1 MTHIRKLFKFRS
13 QVYTKGPCPENAW
26 LIPSVD
32 LSEVFCECRTGF
44 FFSPSR
50 YACEPNA
57 IAEPRRSSSH
67 PYFSKNRKPLPEGWT
82 DLKSDMFDN
91 DDVTENEDEVGDE
104 AEESSNSTESAPR
117 LVDHFQGVFV
127 NPRNRIAVARRRQD
141 SGNDSANNDQV
152 TKMSCFTLCWE
163 LD

>member
-1 MTHIRKLFKFRS
+1 M
-13 QVYTKGPCPENAW
+13 
-26 LIPSVD
+26 
-32 LSEVFCECRTGF
+32 
-44 FFSPSR
+44 
-50 YACEPNA
+50 
-57 IAEPRRSSSH
+57 
-67 PYFSKNRKPLPEGWT
+67 PEGWT